1 MAAFR
6 FQALTDGGRTE
17 SGVIE
22 ADSARHARALV
33 RARGLAPV
41 QVDLVARDAANDGKS
56 GPSIRRGRIGNTDL
70 ALVTRQLASLLSAG
84 LPLERALSALI
95 EQAERPHVRDVLAAV
110 RTDVLA
116 GGSLANALEQHRRDF
131 PDIYLA
137 LVAACETSC
146 DLGEVLDRLAT
157 YIEERNAL
165 TTKVVMAFVY
175 PAVVSFVALCVVVGL
190 LTYVVPQ
197 VVSVFDQTKQKLPI
211 LTVLMIALSDFLRAY
226 GFVLVGLVVVFAFAL
241 RYALKQPAF
250 RLRWDQRL
258 LRLPVLG
265 HVVQSLNTARFA
277 STLAILVGGGVPILK
292 ALEAGARTI
301 GNVVMRQ
308 DVDATVV
315 RVREGTSLA
324 RALGVG
330 VQRGKSGG
338 QPTKSSFPPV
348 LIHLIASG
356 ESTGNLPEMLR
367 RAAQGQTDELT
378 RRTLL
383 MTSLLEPALIVLMGA
398 VVLVIVL
405 AVLLPIIEINQ
416 LVR

>member
-6 FQALTDGGRTE
+6 YQALTDAGRTE

-41 QVDLVARDAANDGKS
+41 QVDPVARDAANDGRS
-56 GPSIRRGRIGNTDL
+56 GRQVRRGRIGNTDL
-70 ALVTRQLASLLSAG
+70 ALLTRQLASLLTAG

-110 RTDVLA
+110 RTDVLG
-116 GGSLANALEQHRRDF
+116 GGSLANALEQHKRDF
-131 PDIYLA
+131 PDIYRA
-137 LVAACETSC
+137 LVAAGETSG
-146 DLGEVLDRLAT
+146 DLGEVLERLAT

-175 PAVVSFVALCVVVGL
+175 PAVVTCVALLVVIGL

-211 LTVLMIALSDFLRAY
+211 LTVLLIGLSDFLRAY
-226 GFVLVGLVVVFAFAL
+226 GFILLGVVIVFVIGF
-241 RYALKQPAF
+241 RTALKQPAF
-250 RLRWDQRL
+250 RLRWDRRML
-258 LRLPVLG
+258 GLPVMG
-265 HVVQSLNTARFA
+265 RVVQSLNTARFA

-301 GNVVMRQ
+301 GNLVMRQ

-330 VQRGKSGG
+330 VKRGG
-338 QPTKSSFPPV
+338 QSTKSSFPPV

-367 RAAQGQTDELT
+367 RAAQGQSDELT

-383 MTSLLEPALIVLMGA
+383 MTSLLEPALIVAMGA
-398 VVLVIVL
+398 IVLVIVL

>member
-6 FQALTDGGRTE
+6 YEALTDAGRTE

-22 ADSARHARALV
+22 ADSARHARALM

-41 QVDLVARDAANDGKS
+41 QVDPVARDAANDGQS
-56 GPSIRRGRIGNTDL
+56 GRSIRRGRISNTDL
-70 ALVTRQLASLLSAG
+70 ALATRQLASLLAAG

-95 EQAERPHVRDVLAAV
+95 EQAERAHVRDVLAAV

-116 GGSLANALEQHRRDF
+116 GGPLANALEQHKRDF
-131 PDIYLA
+131 PDIYRA
-137 LVAACETSC
+137 LVAAGETSG

-175 PAVVSFVALCVVVGL
+175 PAVVTFVAICVVVGL

-211 LTVLMIALSDFLRAY
+211 LTVIMIGLSDFLRAY
-226 GFVLVGLVVVFAFAL
+226 GFVVLGAGIAAVLAF
-241 RYALKQPAF
+241 RQMLKSPAF
-250 RLRWDQRL
+250 RLRWDTRL

-265 HVVQSLNTARFA
+265 RVIQSLNTARFA

-301 GNVVMRQ
+301 GNLAMRQ
-308 DVDATVV
+308 DVDATVI

-330 VQRGKSGG
+330 KQRGGGSSGKS
-338 QPTKSSFPPV
+338 TFPPV

-356 ESTGNLPEMLR
+356 ESTGKLPEMLR

-383 MTSLLEPALIVLMGA
+383 MTSLLEPALIVLMGGI
-398 VVLVIVL
+398 VLVIVL